1 MACLEDMSDDGVL
14 EGVEMLA
21 RRSNE
26 ITAELLTY
34 LIEVEERG
42 LHLRACWSL
51 FAFCGGGSRGV
62 GLEVRAPERVVRA
75 VGPAGVMAGGDSRY
89 ARRSASGT
97 QSSRRWRRGATR
109 SA

>member
-1 MACLEDMSDDGVL
+1 MSCLENMSDDRVL
-14 EGVEMLA
+14 EGVEVLA

-42 LHLRACWSL
+42 LHLREACSSL
-51 FAFCGGGSRGV
+51 FVLGV